1 MDFEDFE
8 GFKRIKNNKN
18 LSIKDVFELLEK
30 YQEEIGELRFDLNS
44 EQSNIIAD
52 IRGKYLIRISIR
64 ADEIILERELEEN
77 QIEDDILKVDS
88 AIDLA
93 RTDRMIEQIYDL
105 LRDYIKNG
113 TITEHITSVKRV
125 LYMKEDVKRA
135 LANLIVVGKLFEFSD
150 TTSKIIY
157 EAREN
162 PLMNEFIFKN
172 CKEKREAWTLK
183 YSDYRND
190 KYTFLKQPFEKIE
203 IARNK
208 DEVKNIFEGKI
219 NKKDLKIAA
228 DYSDN
233 HYLIELD
240 EIVIGS
246 IDCMDP
252 LVRREYRLEVN
263 NLNYEYLVVM
273 IAVMIDIFLGKEYL
287 DNSTAIE
294 NVKDDIENTLTEF
307 KENIEDFNKNN
318 YNN

>member
-44 EQSNIIAD
+44 EHSNIIAD

-64 ADEIILERELEEN
+64 ADEIILERVLEEN
-77 QIEDDILKVDS
+77 HIEDDILKVDS

>member
-77 QIEDDILKVDS
+77 HIEDDILKVDT

-125 LYMKEDVKRA
+125 LYMKEDVKKA

-252 LVRREYRLEVN
+252 LIRREYRLEVN

>member
-77 QIEDDILKVDS
+77 HIEDDILKVDS

-172 CKEKREAWTLK
+172 CKKKRETWTLK
-183 YSDYRND
+183 YSDYKND
-190 KYTFLKQPFEKIE
+190 KYTFLKLPFEKIE

>member
-18 LSIKDVFELLEK
+18 LNIKDVFELLEK

-77 QIEDDILKVDS
+77 HIEDDILKVDS

-150 TTSKIIY
+150 TTSKIVY

-307 KENIEDFNKNN
+307 KQNIEDFNKNN

>member
-44 EQSNIIAD
+44 EHSNIIAD

-64 ADEIILERELEEN
+64 ADEIILERVLEEN
-77 QIEDDILKVDS
+77 HIEDDILKVDS

-125 LYMKEDVKRA
+125 LYMKEDVKKA

-190 KYTFLKQPFEKIE
+190 KYNFLKQPFEKIE

-252 LVRREYRLEVN
+252 LIRREYRLEVN

>member
-18 LSIKDVFELLEK
+18 LSIKDVFELLKK

-44 EQSNIIAD
+44 EHSNIIAD

-64 ADEIILERELEEN
+64 ADEIILERVLEEN
-77 QIEDDILKVDS
+77 HIEDDILKVDS

-125 LYMKEDVKRA
+125 LYMKEDVKKA

-252 LVRREYRLEVN
+252 LIRREYRLEVN

>member
-64 ADEIILERELEEN
+64 ADEIILERVLEEN
-77 QIEDDILKVDS
+77 HIEDDILKVDS

>member
-18 LSIKDVFELLEK
+18 LNIKDVFELLEK
-30 YQEEIGELRFDLNS
+30 YQEEIGELRFHLNS

-77 QIEDDILKVDS
+77 HIEDDILKVDS

-150 TTSKIIY
+150 TTSKIVY

>member
-1 MDFEDFE
+1 
-8 GFKRIKNNKN
+8 
-18 LSIKDVFELLEK
+18 
-30 YQEEIGELRFDLNS
+30 
-44 EQSNIIAD
+44 
-52 IRGKYLIRISIR
+52 
-64 ADEIILERELEEN
+64 
-77 QIEDDILKVDS
+77 
-88 AIDLA
+88 
-93 RTDRMIEQIYDL
+93 MIEQIYDL

>member
-18 LSIKDVFELLEK
+18 LNIKDVFELLEK

-77 QIEDDILKVDS
+77 HIEDDILKVDS

-150 TTSKIIY
+150 TTSKIVY

>member
-44 EQSNIIAD
+44 EHSNIIAD

-64 ADEIILERELEEN
+64 ADEIILERVLEEN
-77 QIEDDILKVDS
+77 HIEDDILKVDS

-125 LYMKEDVKRA
+125 LYMKEDVKKA

-150 TTSKIIY
+150 TTSKIVY

-252 LVRREYRLEVN
+252 LIRREYRLEVN

>member
-77 QIEDDILKVDS
+77 HIEDDILKVDS

-105 LRDYIKNG
+105 LRDYIKHG
-113 TITEHITSVKRV
+113 TITENITSVKRV

>member
-8 GFKRIKNNKN
+8 GFKRIKNEKN
-18 LSIKDVFELLEK
+18 LNIEEIFNLLEK
-30 YQEEIGELRFDLNS
+30 YQKEIGELRFDLNS
-44 EQSNIIAD
+44 EDSNIIAD

-64 ADEIILERELEEN
+64 ANEIILERELEEN
-77 QIEDDILKVDS
+77 HIKDDTLKVDS

-93 RTDRMIEQIYDL
+93 QTDRMIEQIYDL
-105 LRDYIKNG
+105 LNDYIKNG
-113 TITEHITSVKRV
+113 TITEHITSAKKV
-125 LYMKEDVKRA
+125 LYMKEDVKKA
-135 LANLIVVGKLFEFSD
+135 LGNLIVVGKFFEFLD
-150 TTSKIIY
+150 DTSKIIY

-172 CKEKREAWTLK
+172 CEERREAWTLK
-183 YSDYRND
+183 YNEYKND

-219 NKKDLKIAA
+219 GRNSLKIAA

-252 LVRREYRLEVN
+252 LVRREYRIEIN
-263 NLNYEYLVVM
+263 NLSYEYLLVM

-287 DNSTAIE
+287 DNSNVIE
-294 NVKDDIENTLTEF
+294 NLKDDIENTITDF
-307 KENIEDFNKNN
+307 KEHIEDFGKSNFKN
-318 YNN
+318 

>member
-44 EQSNIIAD
+44 EHSNIIAD

-64 ADEIILERELEEN
+64 ADEIILERVLEEN
-77 QIEDDILKVDS
+77 HIEDDILKVDS

-125 LYMKEDVKRA
+125 LYMKEDVKKA

-252 LVRREYRLEVN
+252 LIRREYRLEVN

>member
-64 ADEIILERELEEN
+64 ADEIILERVLEEN
-77 QIEDDILKVDS
+77 HIEDDILKVDS

-125 LYMKEDVKRA
+125 LYMKEDVKKA

-252 LVRREYRLEVN
+252 LIRREYRLEVN

>member
-77 QIEDDILKVDS
+77 HIEDDILKVDS

-135 LANLIVVGKLFEFSD
+135 LANWKAF
-150 TTSKIIY
+150 
-157 EAREN
+157 
-162 PLMNEFIFKN
+162 
-172 CKEKREAWTLK
+172 
-183 YSDYRND
+183 
-190 KYTFLKQPFEKIE
+190 
-203 IARNK
+203 
-208 DEVKNIFEGKI
+208 
-219 NKKDLKIAA
+219 
-228 DYSDN
+228 
-233 HYLIELD
+233 
-240 EIVIGS
+240 
-246 IDCMDP
+246 
-252 LVRREYRLEVN
+252 
-263 NLNYEYLVVM
+263 
-273 IAVMIDIFLGKEYL
+273 
-287 DNSTAIE
+287 
-294 NVKDDIENTLTEF
+294 
-307 KENIEDFNKNN
+307 
-318 YNN
+318 

>member
-77 QIEDDILKVDS
+77 HIEDDILKVDS

-190 KYTFLKQPFEKIE
+190 KYTFLKKPFEKKE

>member
-18 LSIKDVFELLEK
+18 LNIKDVFELLEK

-77 QIEDDILKVDS
+77 HIEDDILKVDS

>member
-77 QIEDDILKVDS
+77 HIEDDILKVDS

-287 DNSTAIE
+287 DNSTTIE

>member
-44 EQSNIIAD
+44 EHSNIIAD

-64 ADEIILERELEEN
+64 ADEIILERVLEEN
-77 QIEDDILKVDS
+77 HIEDDILKVDS

-125 LYMKEDVKRA
+125 LYMKEDVKKA

>member
-77 QIEDDILKVDS
+77 HIEDDILKVDS
-88 AIDLA
+88 ATDLA
-93 RTDRMIEQIYDL
+93 RTDSRIEQIYDL